1 MTHPPAGPVTPTP
14 PPGPKQGATLLL
26 TLPNPHG
33 PQPPPDPTN
42 PAPSRPH
49 GVRSPAWAVA
59 CLIAAAVLTAAA
71 LALWDIVTVL
81 LAVVGG
87 R

>member
-1 MTHPPAGPVTPTP
+1 MTTPVTKPQGPTHPTPTHPPRSYRTQPTSDPDPVT
-14 PPGPKQGATLLL
+14 
-26 TLPNPHG
+26 N
-33 PQPPPDPTN
+33 PQP
-42 PAPSRPH
+42 RP
-49 GVRSPAWAVA
+49 RPAWAVA

-71 LALWDIVTVL
+71 LLLWDIVTVP